1 MHAHGQLY
9 SIGAEPGLCLLEL
22 QARGARLHGHV
33 GLATYGCRLVP
44 YGCRR
49 VVRVSKVA
57 ALHNPVPKSVRKV
70 GGMGGAAC
78 ETMGGAL
85 PSVLETEPLSK
96 RSHDINSPGPPHMLN
111 AHV

>member
-9 SIGAEPGLCLLEL
+9 SIGAEPGLCLPEL
-22 QARGARLHGHV
+22 QSRGARLHGHV

-78 ETMGGAL
+78 GKIEGAL
-85 PSVLETEPLSK
+85 CHHSIRNRAAFLALT
-96 RSHDINSPGPPHMLN
+96 
-111 AHV
+111 

>member
-9 SIGAEPGLCLLEL
+9 RRRAGPLPTRVAVAWCSSPRTCGVGYLWL
-22 QARGARLHGHV
+22 QAV
-33 GLATYGCRLVP
+33 VP

-78 ETMGGAL
+78 EKIEGAL
-85 PSVLETEPLSK
+85 PSQY
-96 RSHDINSPGPPHMLN
+96 
-111 AHV
+111 